1 MLLLETMATGDP
13 MKAYWL
19 LLTVLLLTGCSG
31 MGGILFNLPNAGDVC
46 PHGRDVFT
54 NQCHD

>member
-1 MLLLETMATGDP
+1 

-19 LLTVLLLTGCSG
+19 LITVLLLTGCSG